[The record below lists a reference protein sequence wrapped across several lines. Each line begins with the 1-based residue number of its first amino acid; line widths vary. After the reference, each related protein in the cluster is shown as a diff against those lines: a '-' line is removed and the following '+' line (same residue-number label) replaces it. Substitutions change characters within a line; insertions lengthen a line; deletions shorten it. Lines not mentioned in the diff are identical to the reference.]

1 MPKHETKY
9 RPYFTVH
16 DLNVLQHANS
26 IVNGPEHPL
35 SRYLNKYIRDIEDA
49 FIKPSHTTNPRPTL
63 EEKLF
68 PLPETVTME
77 TTNDSQPELN
87 EEDLDALNKQFFSP
101 EN

>member
-16 DLNVLQHANS
+16 DLHVLQHANS
-26 IVNGPEHPL
+26 IVNGPEHRL
-35 SRYLNKYIRDIEDA
+35 SRYLSKYIRDIEDA

-68 PLPETVTME
+68 PLPESLSMG
-77 TTNDSQPELN
+77 TTNTPLELN
-87 EEDLDALNKQFFSP
+87 EEELDALNKQFFSP